1 MHKRVK
7 YIVIVA
13 LIILCGYGM
22 VQFKA
27 HHSAK
32 EVLREEGIRYYR
44 MAKYGDAADCFSLA
58 LKQQESFS
66 GDVDKDIYFYLAD
79 GEMKQEN
86 YTTAIT
92 YYEKLLELSENG
104 VDLYANLGI
113 CYEQQEK
120 YNQAYTYFNKAAK
133 CKDASS
139 EVFYQLAEICLL
151 VNRQEEAKKAATSG
165 YAILKKQI
173 SKPVQKV
180 LETGVLENPSKGQ
193 LNELTKCAQL
203 SYLSGDYDSAYSY
216 YKILKETGNE
226 TADLYMGHCLA
237 EAGKYEE
244 ALAMLLAYEKAHGEQ
259 MLSTAKIAYCYM
271 QQGKYEEALPLIDKA
286 LTGNET
292 ALVQELLYEKG
303 IALEHTGDF
312 DGAFDCFADYISRY
326 PEDEQGKREYDFLV
340 TRISDEKAASAGVD
354 NGN

>member
-1 MHKRVK
+1 MHKRIK
-7 YIVIVA
+7 YIAILVLV
-13 LIILCGYGM
+13 ILCGYGM
-22 VQFKA
+22 VQFKTN
-27 HHSAK
+27 HSAK

-44 MAKYGDAADCFSLA
+44 MAKYEDAVDCFSLA

-66 GDVDKDIYFYLAD
+66 DDVDKDIYFYLAD

-92 YYEKLLELSENG
+92 YYEKLIELSENG

-120 YNQAYTYFNKAAK
+120 YDQAYTYFNKASK
-133 CKDASS
+133 CKGASS

-151 VNRQEEAKKAATSG
+151 VNRPEEAKKAATSG
-165 YAILKKQI
+165 YKLLKKQI
-173 SKPVQKV
+173 SKPVQEAMK
-180 LETGVLENPSKGQ
+180 TGVFKDASKGQ
-193 LNELTKCAQL
+193 ITELTQCAQL
-203 SYLSGDYDSAYSY
+203 AYLSGDYENAYSY
-216 YKILKETGNE
+216 YKILKDTGNE

-237 EAGKYEE
+237 EAGRYDE
-244 ALAMLLAYEKAHGEQ
+244 ALNLLLGYEQEHGEHLLA
-259 MLSTAKIAYCYM
+259 TTKIAYCYM
-271 QQGKYEEALPLIDKA
+271 QQEKYEEALPLIDKA
-286 LTGNET
+286 LSGNET

-312 DGAFDCFADYISRY
+312 DGAFDCFAEYSKDY